1 MSKTKLTLL
10 ATVLIL
16 LVILAFR
23 AGFNWSLRSWYGYE
37 TNRDTRYSAFL
48 GCMVKIENRWIPRN
62 ELRVVQ

>member
-1 MSKTKLTLL
+1 MIKKLLL
-10 ATVLIL
+10 AAAIICL
-16 LVILAFR
+16 LLLAFR
-23 AGFNWSLRSWYGYE
+23 AGFNWSLCSWYGHE